1 MFTLKALVLMN
12 QSSIFGH
19 GVETTRGVI
28 EQVLRGVKLFDLSG
42 IEHQDLVAVHDGLQ
56 PVGEKMKSRIKN
68 LVALMAAQVA
78 RHRTTKCRAPG

>member
-19 GVETTRGVI
+19 GVETTRGVV
-28 EQVLRGVKLFDLSG
+28 EQVLRRVKLFDLSG

-56 PVGEKMKSRIKN
+56 PVGEKITSRIKKHSGTN
-68 LVALMAAQVA
+68 GSSSGKASDY
-78 RHRTTKCRAPG
+78 